1 MDRQFERYFHEAKR
15 LQKHYA
21 GSIEILVGFETE
33 WIQQH
38 YEQKI
43 LQLLAKYHFDMFV
56 GSIHHVRGIPIDID
70 RRQYEAARMITGG
83 TEELLFEAYF
93 DEQLEMLQALKPP
106 IVGHFDVIRLWCDE
120 PTKPLTALRSA
131 WAKACRNLKFIAEY
145 GGLIELNS
153 AALRKGH
160 AEPYPSKQICYEFAK
175 LGGRF
180 TLSDD
185 AHRIEHIGQNYDKVL
200 EAIAEMGITTLSMLR
215 RGSKTFDERFLN
227 VGVDTVDVN
236 GLWEDW
242 LGA

>member
-1 MDRQFERYFHEAKR
+1 LDRQFERYFHEAKR

-43 LQLLAKYHFDMFV
+43 LQLLAKYRFDMFV

-70 RRQYEAARMITGG
+70 RRQYEAARMIAGG

-120 PTKPLTALRSA
+120 PTAPLTALRSA
-131 WAKACRNLKFIAEY
+131 CAKAIRNLKFIAEY

-160 AEPYPSKQICYEFAK
+160 SEAYPSKQLCHEFAR

-185 AHRIEHIGQNYDKVL
+185 AHCIEHIGQNYDKVL
-200 EAIAEMGITTLSMLR
+200 EAMAEMGIATLSVLR
-215 RGSKTFDERFLN
+215 RDFKTFDGRFPN
-227 VGVDTVDVN
+227 VGVDTVSVN
-236 GLWEDW
+236 GLREDW
-242 LGA
+242 L